1 MFFMFSA
8 FWVTFTDA
16 NIEDEKTKK
25 YFLSSNQSHII
36 TLDKKA
42 LNPLFYNRLRTY
54 SYQYHIII

>member
-1 MFFMFSA
+1 MR
-8 FWVTFTDA
+8 
-16 NIEDEKTKK
+16 KQKK